1 MKSLKTNFLRK
12 ALTVTSALTLAAP
25 IFAQTATI
33 DAKTS
38 IDSATTIIKGVA
50 NPLFILIQVVIGLIL
65 IVFVAPKLV
74 QSLKSPNQE
83 STNHLVTIFVSG
95 IIVIVILQVIKAVF
109 LT

>member
-25 IFAQTATI
+25 IFAQATL
-33 DAKTS
+33 DAQTS
-38 IDSATTIIKGVA
+38 INSATTIIKGVA
-50 NPLFILIQVVIGLIL
+50 NPLFVLIQVVIGLIL

-95 IIVIVILQVIKAVF
+95 IIVIIILQVIKAVF

>member
-25 IFAQTATI
+25 IFAQTL
-33 DAKTS
+33 DAVS
-38 IDSATTIIKGVA
+38 SVNTTTGIFKSVA
-50 NPLFILIQVVIGLIL
+50 NPLFVLIQVVIGLIL

-95 IIVIVILQVIKAVF
+95 IIVIIILQVIKAVF